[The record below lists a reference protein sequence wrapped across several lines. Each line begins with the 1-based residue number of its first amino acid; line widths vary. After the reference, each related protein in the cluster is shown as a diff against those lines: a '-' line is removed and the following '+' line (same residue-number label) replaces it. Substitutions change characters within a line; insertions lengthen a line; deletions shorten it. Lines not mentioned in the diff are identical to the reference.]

1 MLYVMIFIQG
11 FKMISEK
18 EKQSRIQEAA
28 KRALLE
34 AEIRRYNKTEI
45 ILPKEINGCK
55 GAEPTRF
62 TDWERKGI
70 TYDF

>member
-1 MLYVMIFIQG
+1 MIN
-11 FKMISEK
+11 EK

-34 AEIRRYNKTEI
+34 AEIRHHNRTEVT
-45 ILPKEINGCK
+45 LPKEINGCK

-62 TDWERKGI
+62 SDWERKGI
-70 TYDF
+70 VYDF